1 MKRSNLTI
9 LTALTISPL
18 ALPTYIHTAKIKA
31 YFFQGKSAALKLSC
45 KKKSS
50 TDIYFF
56 VALQY

>member
-1 MKRSNLTI
+1 MYNGEGNVERTARSRSATLSY
-9 LTALTISPL
+9 LCA
-18 ALPTYIHTAKIKA
+18 AKIKA